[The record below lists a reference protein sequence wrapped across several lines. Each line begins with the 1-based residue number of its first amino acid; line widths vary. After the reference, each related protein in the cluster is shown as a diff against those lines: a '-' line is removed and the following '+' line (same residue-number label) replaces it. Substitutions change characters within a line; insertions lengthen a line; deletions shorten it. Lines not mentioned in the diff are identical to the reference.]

1 MTPPSIPFVLRQ
13 PFTLIAISDV
23 LAHTT
28 KDEIVVKTLLDVPV
42 FRPRYTGSNTGVWRY
57 GTAVLKGKRK
67 EFHLDVNPA
76 SDLVFAGHGAVL
88 VDHDVMSS
96 DPATSRMICHGF
108 SGNACINLAGTV
120 EEIRELIVTRNLN
133 PDFRNHDA
141 VLALPPADEAR
152 TWYDHSKA
160 EPVFPDVPTSHAV
173 VRKIRAAREARE
185 NSIDC
190 ELANVVPFATHNDA
204 WGHCQAPAF
213 HHEAAPAAPRQAERS
228 AFPMPSFLG

>member
-28 KDEIVVKTLLDVPV
+28 KDEIVVKTLLAVPV
-42 FRPRYTGSNTGVWRY
+42 FRPRYLGSNTGVWRY

-76 SDLVFAGHGAVL
+76 SDLVFAGHGTVL
-88 VDHDVMSS
+88 VDGDVMSS
-96 DPATSRMICHGF
+96 DPAISRMVSHGF

-120 EEIRELIVTRNLN
+120 DEIRELITTRNLN
-133 PDFRNHDA
+133 PDFRKHDA

-152 TWYDHSKA
+152 TWYNHDKA
-160 EPVFPDVPTSHAV
+160 EPVFPEVPTTHAV
-173 VRKIRAAREARE
+173 IRRIRAAREARE

-190 ELANVVPFATHNDA
+190 EPVNVVPFATKSDA
-204 WGHCQAPAF
+204 GGHCQAPAV
-213 HHEAAPAAPRQAERS
+213 HHEAAPARQAERS
-228 AFPMPSFLG
+228 AYAMPSFLG